1 MAGRSISPSSL
12 PDWKPPPT
20 LSKLSP
26 PPPHIRGNNTQKYL
40 TVNSESV
47 MEFELSWCV
56 LAEDGEQ
63 VEEVVE
69 AQVA

>member
-1 MAGRSISPSSL
+1 
-12 PDWKPPPT
+12 
-20 LSKLSP
+20 
-26 PPPHIRGNNTQKYL
+26 
-40 TVNSESV
+40 

-69 AQVA
+69 AQVAWSVAGEHLQDPVTKRIFLSGESRHWGR